1 MIKEVYLQIRWLVLA
16 LLILLLILLILLFHP
31 LALSKSAEIVLKN
44 SDIHYSNLQGTFYSG
59 FSIENLSYK
68 KLFKAKK
75 ASIEFDLLNI
85 LLHGI
90 TIEKLQLE
98 NAKID
103 LNQLEPKDNNSSDS
117 FTLPKITLNHLNV
130 KNLELLTSETIVID
144 ATMQNSI
151 FDAAHL
157 HVNSLNAKVKTQYVT
172 LKLLGSVSK
181 SIFSG
186 KSISTLNKSYFKE
199 YLKPFQSIPATF
211 NIEVSHASAKEF
223 HATVPIKHI
232 ALKQG
237 NIAINEM
244 KAVVDYVYAQKSID
258 INATYLLNNDEV
270 NLSVQQQLKASFDGN
285 YSTNIALELLH
296 SNYQLPETK
305 YLANIHLNQMQLD
318 AEIHSHSGALSGT
331 LSSSNMKH
339 FQLRAY
345 TTKLSTNFLKSLPQ
359 ILHNRNVDASVDANI
374 SIEKA
379 LKVTGYATIGDATTV
394 FNTSFQYDDAQLLA
408 QGNVNVNEESEQWSD
423 IQTKNFFPMN
433 FVAHY
438 NKDKEGMLALKSN
451 EVYITLFKRAE
462 KINGWGS
469 YKTSRFDIKGKHSDA
484 VTTLHINKHIASVY
498 ELVSSITPL
507 HYKKFEY
514 YDAELI
520 TKSTV
525 TIDDGIKVESHIEVP
540 WYVAQS
546 DSQTINF
553 GHNSS
558 MKLLFEDNLLTIDEY
573 NITMLEHNVNS
584 KRDSKLY
591 LDDNQNLHVKEFWIY
606 ENLKLSGLY
615 DIKSSHIDMKL
626 YSNGFYY
633 KGKEAELEA
642 AVDLTIVTDTSKN
655 INIEGEVKLL
665 EGLIKYYPSKSYMMQ
680 DDDIIILQDVRAPKE
695 SKFFVNVHVTSQKP
709 LRYKAHDID
718 LNIKTDFTLW
728 KELNAPLVLLGM
740 AEVIKG
746 KATLSDK
753 VFEIEPSK
761 LYFGGDSPINPYLDL
776 NILHDVDFKRIQIY
790 ITNTLE
796 DPVLLFSATP
806 ALSQNDIM
814 SYLIFGTPA
823 NDAFEGGGD
832 EFSGADAANLI
843 LGAGLKQMIGDTT
856 GIHVDTLNIISSESG
871 ALGFEVGTR
880 VSDKLRILLKNDSK
894 FSAILQ
900 YKLNRWLRLDVDVK
914 ETGQGINLIY
924 VKDLRD
930 PFRKRKE

>member
-1 MIKEVYLQIRWLVLA
+1 M
-16 LLILLLILLILLFHP
+16 LLLLLFHP
-31 LALSKSAEIVLKN
+31 LALSKSVEIALKN

-59 FSIENLSYK
+59 LSAQNLSYK

-75 ASIEFDLLNI
+75 ATIEFDLLDI

-103 LNQLEPKDNNSSDS
+103 LNQLEPRQRNNKSN
-117 FTLPKITLNHLNV
+117 FTLPKITLNYLNV
-130 KNLELLTSETIVID
+130 KNLEILAAETIVID
-144 ATMQNSI
+144 ATVKGGV

-157 HVNSLNAKVKTQYVT
+157 HVKSLNAKVKTQYVT
-172 LKLLGSVSK
+172 LKLLGSVNK
-181 SIFSG
+181 NVFSG
-186 KSISTLNKSYFKE
+186 NSISALNKSYFKE
-199 YLKPFQSIPATF
+199 YLELFESIPTVF
-211 NIEVSHASAKEF
+211 NIDVSHASAKEF
-223 HATVPIKHI
+223 HATVPIEHI

-237 NIAINEM
+237 SIAINKI
-244 KAVVDYVYAQKSID
+244 KAAVDYVYAQKSIE
-258 INATYLLNNDEV
+258 INATYMLNNDEV

-285 YSTNIALELLH
+285 YSTKIALEILH
-296 SNYQLPETK
+296 SDYQLPETK
-305 YLANIHLNQMQLD
+305 YLANIHLNKTQLD
-318 AEIHSHSGALSGT
+318 AKVYSHSGALSST
-331 LSSSNMKH
+331 LSSSDMKH
-339 FQLRAY
+339 FQLRADA
-345 TTKLSTNFLKSLPQ
+345 TKLSTNFLNSLPK
-359 ILHNRNVDASVDANI
+359 ILRNRNVDAFVDANI
-374 SIEKA
+374 SIEKT
-379 LKVTGYATIGDATTV
+379 LSVTGYAMIGDATTIL
-394 FNTSFQYDDAQLLA
+394 NASFQYDDAQLLA
-408 QGNVNVNEESEQWSD
+408 QGNVNVNEESEQWSG

-433 FVAHY
+433 FVTHY
-438 NKDKEGMLALKSN
+438 NKESEGMLALKSN

-469 YKTSRFDIKGKHSDA
+469 YKTSRFNIKGEHSNA
-484 VTTLHINKHIASVY
+484 VATLHINNHIASVY

-514 YDAELI
+514 YDAELF

-540 WYVAQS
+540 WYVAQM

-558 MKLLFEDNLLTIDEY
+558 AKLLFEDNQLIIDEY
-573 NITMLEHNVNS
+573 NITALGHNVHS
-584 KRDSKLY
+584 KRDSTLY
-591 LDDNQNLHVKEFWIY
+591 FDDNQNLHVKEFWIY
-606 ENLKLSGLY
+606 ENLKLSGFY
-615 DIKSSHIDMKL
+615 DINGSHIDMKL
-626 YSNGFYY
+626 RSNGFHY
-633 KGKEAELEA
+633 KGEEAELEA
-642 AVDLTIVTDTSKN
+642 AVNLTILTDKSKN
-655 INIEGEVKLL
+655 INVEGEVKLL
-665 EGLIKYYPSKSYMMQ
+665 DGLIKYYPSKSYMMQ

-695 SKFFVNVHVTSQKP
+695 SKLFINVQVVSQKP

-728 KELNAPLVLLGM
+728 KDLNTPLVLLGM

-746 KATLSDK
+746 KATFSDK
-753 VFEIEPSK
+753 VFKIEPSK

-776 NILHDVDFKRIQIY
+776 NILHDVDYKQIHIY

-806 ALSQNDIM
+806 SLSQNDIM

-823 NDAFEGGGD
+823 DDAFEGGGD

-856 GIHVDTLNIISSESG
+856 GIHFDTLNIISSESG
-871 ALGFEVGTR
+871 TLGFEVGTR